1 MGYRCP
7 GGGCLTFSSAAAGPL
22 HRNPYQVLF
31 ACMWRPL
38 ISSNSSASIC
48 CTASSRCHQSQQPVM
63 RRIPGVEKNI
73 AVTMKASVLV
83 RHHNKELSWLLVYL
97 LTQWYRKQFKGEM
110 ALVRWISLRRSGS
123 HNMQN
128 SMILCVGCAAA
139 LVRRGEKIIH
149 RFCSLISRRHFYP
162 KFSKSADLRRSYSV
176 PHQCHSLELC
186 GIGTHVRLVI
196 YFL

>member
-31 ACMWRPL
+31 ACMWRPI

-73 AVTMKASVLV
+73 TVTMKASVLV
-83 RHHNKELSWLLVYL
+83 RHHNKELTWLLAYL
-97 LTQWYRKQFKGEM
+97 LTQWCRKQFKGEG
-110 ALVRWISLRRSGS
+110 AHFPAQSAGKNFFVVPP
-123 HNMQN
+123 
-128 SMILCVGCAAA
+128 LCTMDGAQVYAEVAH
-139 LVRRGEKIIH
+139 IIC
-149 RFCSLISRRHFYP
+149 RTLW
-162 KFSKSADLRRSYSV
+162 YSV
-176 PHQCHSLELC
+176 
-186 GIGTHVRLVI
+186 
-196 YFL
+196 